1 MTIFYF
7 NTYVAIQ
14 AENYDEAIDTFDFK
28 TKELNVYVADIQE
41 EEVFANG

>member
-28 TKELNVYVADIQE
+28 TKELNVYVAYVHE

>member
-14 AENYDEAIDTFDFK
+14 AESYDEAINVFDFK
-28 TKELNVYVADIQE
+28 TKELNVYVADIE
-41 EEVFANG
+41 EEEAFANG